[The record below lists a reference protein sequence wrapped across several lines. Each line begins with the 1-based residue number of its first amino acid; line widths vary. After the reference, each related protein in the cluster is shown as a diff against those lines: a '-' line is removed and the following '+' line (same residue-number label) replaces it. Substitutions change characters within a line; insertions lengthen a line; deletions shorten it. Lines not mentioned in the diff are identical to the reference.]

1 MSNNSSLHNAK
12 EQKNDEF
19 YTQFNDIQHELN
31 NYYEFNPDFLKGKT
45 VLCPC
50 DDPSWSNF
58 TKFFLMN
65 AKRYGLKKVIS
76 TSYAP
81 NAKKAKGVVV
91 PALWGQDVIWEKK
104 DGYLNCSEDFDR
116 LNFDYLKGDGDF
128 RSDEVKALRD
138 EADVIITNPPFSLFR
153 EFISWIFEKDPNK
166 EFLVIGNMNAITYKE
181 IFPLIKENK
190 VWVGATGFV
199 SRGYYNPETKE
210 IQKFGNT
217 CWFTNLDHGV
227 RHEFLQLNKFDEN
240 LYVNKKIKAMG
251 GYQKYDN
258 YDAIEIPEVK
268 AIPSDYKGVMGV
280 PISFMDKY
288 NPEQFEIVGLF
299 NHGKDNIY
307 DIAVPKIN
315 NKLLFKRIAIK
326 LI

>member
-1 MSNNSSLHNAK
+1 
-12 EQKNDEF
+12 
-19 YTQFNDIQHELN
+19 
-31 NYYEFNPDFLKGKT
+31 
-45 VLCPC
+45 
-50 DDPSWSNF
+50 
-58 TKFFLMN
+58 MN

-91 PALWGQDVIWEKK
+91 PALWGQDVIVEKSKKKNAKKEEENGRVYIWEKK

-258 YDAIEIPEVK
+258 YDAIEVPEVK

-280 PISFMDKY
+280 PISFL
-288 NPEQFEIVGLF
+288 PSIV
-299 NHGKDNIY
+299 
-307 DIAVPKIN
+307 
-315 NKLLFKRIAIK
+315 LLN
-326 LI
+326 LYVLE